1 MMNATK
7 LDAGASFPKF
17 ETPKFGGGTLTVGA
31 PAGDNDWQLVIV
43 YRGKHCPICTRYL
56 NTLNELLP
64 KFNELGVDVIA
75 VSGDTQERAEVQL
88 ADVNPAFAVGYD
100 MSIAQMKSLG
110 LYISDPRSEAESD
123 RPFPEPGLFMIN
135 DKGNI
140 QIIDISN
147 APFARPDLNVVLGGT
162 GFVRNPENNYPVR
175 GMHT

>member
-1 MMNATK
+1 MSAMK

-17 ETPKFGGGTLTVGA
+17 EVAKFGGGILNVGM
-31 PAGDNDWQLVIV
+31 PSGDHDWQLVIV

-64 KFNELGVDVIA
+64 KFNALGVDVIA
-75 VSGDTQERAEVQL
+75 VSADTEDRATIQL
-88 ADVNPAFAVGYD
+88 DGIKPEFAVGYD
-100 MSIAQMKSLG
+100 MSIAQMQSLG

-135 DKGNI
+135 EKGKI

-147 APFARPDLNVVLGGT
+147 APFARPDLNVILGGA
-162 GFVRNPENNYPVR
+162 GFVRNPENNYPIR
-175 GMHT
+175 GMHV

>member
-1 MMNATK
+1 MMSAMK

-17 ETPKFGGGTLTVGA
+17 EVAKFGGGVLNVGT
-31 PAGDNDWQLVIV
+31 PSGDHDWQLVIV

-75 VSGDTQERAEVQL
+75 ISADTEDRATIQL
-88 ADVNPAFAVGYD
+88 ADIKPEFAVGYD
-100 MSIAQMKSLG
+100 MSIAQMQSLG

-135 DKGNI
+135 EQGNI

-147 APFARPDLNVVLGGT
+147 APFARPDLNVFLGGA
-162 GFVRNPENNYPVR
+162 GFVRNPENNYPIR
-175 GMHT
+175 GMHV